1 MAVNRNVNIIKAFR
15 GEPIGPVTYNLPAEV
30 FAIGG
35 GGGGATATSNGAGGG
50 GGGRYISGSV
60 TLTPNITYTFNVGSG
75 GAPDTDG
82 GETYFDFYDG
92 SYTNI
97 TKFKSQGG
105 RKGTNGAGGNS
116 GSGSVEYGAGGT
128 TTFAAFNGAPS
139 VSDGGRSSGG
149 GGGGSDEA
157 GTSGTTYD
165 GNPGSGVSGAGGF
178 GDKLSYYIPSSFV
191 PTLAGAGGGGGAT
204 APDGLQNGGNGGN
217 IGGGHG
223 QYDGS
228 QNPSDASNYGAGGG
242 GNGNY
247 DVGGSFNTGPGSGY
261 KGCVVIEVPGQIGDS
276 NKGTGFYDIAFTNA
290 TSSYFEAYGVTQI
303 LFEPGVGT
311 LRYTAPYPYV
321 PGN

>member
-15 GEPIGPVTYNLPAEV
+15 GEPIGPVTYNISSEV

-35 GGGGATATSNGAGGG
+35 GGGGATNTTGGAGGG
-50 GGGRYISGSV
+50 GGSRYISGSV
-60 TLTPNITYTFNVGSG
+60 ILTPNITYTFNVGAG
-75 GAPDTDG
+75 GGPDTNG

-105 RKGTNGAGGNS
+105 IKGTNSGGGNS

-139 VSDGGRSSGG
+139 VSDGGRSAGG
-149 GGGGSDEA
+149 GGAGSGQD
-157 GTSGTTYD
+157 GQSGTTYD
-165 GNPGSGVSGAGGF
+165 GNPGSGVSGAGGT
-178 GDKLSYYIPSSFV
+178 GDKLNYYIPASLV

-204 APDGLQNGGNGGN
+204 SPDVLQKGGAAGAT
-217 IGGGHG
+217 GGGAG
-223 QYDGS
+223 QWNDVGS
-228 QNPSDASNYGAGGG
+228 NASNFGCGGG

-247 DVGGSFNTGPGSGY
+247 SNPPGSPNTGPGSGSA
-261 KGCVVIEVPGQIGDS
+261 GMVVVEFEGQIGDS
-276 NKGTGFYDIAFTNA
+276 TKGTGFYDIEFTNA

-303 LFEPGVGT
+303 RFQEGVGT